1 MAFIKKLFASLKK
14 RFFSS
19 LRTKKSAHKKSK
31 AVAPRKKH
39 KLSSQKIRKKSKV
52 VKIVKPKSVEKA
64 VVVGEITHYFSK
76 IEVCVIKVTKGEIH
90 ISDRIQV
97 KGASTDFSQTI
108 TSLQIESVNVN
119 KARKGQLVGLK
130 VSQKVKVGDKVYKVI
145 AHK

>member
-14 RFFSS
+14 SFFFSR
-19 LRTKKSAHKKSK
+19 RTKKSAQKKSK
-31 AVAPRKKH
+31 TVGQRKKH
-39 KLSSQKIRKKSKV
+39 KLSSQKIRKKSKI
-52 VKIVKPKSVEKA
+52 VKIVKPKSVEQA
-64 VVVGEITHYFSK
+64 VAVGEITHYFSK

-90 ISDRIQV
+90 VGDKIQI
-97 KGASTDFSQTI
+97 KGAATDFSQTI

-130 VSQKVKVGDKVYKVI
+130 VSQKVKAGDKVYKVI